1 MSSVWS
7 QLTSAADTTGLDL
20 DQDIVVPKLRQGDR
34 HDGKVLGLLIPT
46 YLRAF
51 ISLGSDAIFG
61 EFLVAVLYCTVDE
74 QAAGRDAT
82 SLYRNNA
89 DRRLHSKLHLGGNT
103 FKATR
108 QQTTAAD
115 GDESELPRLSA
126 MRASVISMYAFWHGT
141 RQGGGSG
148 LHPCCMP
155 DACQPAASD
164 GVRTL
169 RTVLVSRRPTGQHQH
184 RVLAPPHDGVAAL
197 PQHDFPQD
205 GRWIASQGGSLL
217 VGVHRARVWMFQPAT
232 TTASPSPPWAN
243 IRWCVQ
249 RNPGRGVRLH
259 PHAKAGCLVGMPGR
273 R

>member
-1 MSSVWS
+1 
-7 QLTSAADTTGLDL
+7 
-20 DQDIVVPKLRQGDR
+20 
-34 HDGKVLGLLIPT
+34 
-46 YLRAF
+46 
-51 ISLGSDAIFG
+51 
-61 EFLVAVLYCTVDE
+61 
-74 QAAGRDAT
+74 
-82 SLYRNNA
+82 
-89 DRRLHSKLHLGGNT
+89 
-103 FKATR
+103 
-108 QQTTAAD
+108 
-115 GDESELPRLSA
+115 

-148 LHPCCMP
+148 LHPCRMP

-205 GRWIASQGGSLL
+205 GRWIASQGRSLL